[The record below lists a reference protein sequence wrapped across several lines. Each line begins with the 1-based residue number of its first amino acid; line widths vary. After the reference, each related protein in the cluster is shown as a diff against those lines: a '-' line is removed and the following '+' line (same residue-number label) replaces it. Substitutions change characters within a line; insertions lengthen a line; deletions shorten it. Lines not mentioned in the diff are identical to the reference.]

1 MQKGGIRYNQFS
13 KHSLGQLTDIISD
26 ADAPAETKVLV
37 MQYIGAHPQ
46 EVFSDVA
53 KIGFGFEKLI
63 DSLIFHILKHS
74 NALNESGADQL
85 PKFGHLPSVN
95 LQLSNASFDL
105 ITTLTS
111 FTPFNPE
118 YNHLY
123 VSNNNPNCPPG
134 NTSQPFVDTS
144 TFLGRESMNAAPL
157 TLREKLI
164 RSILHTYSPNVP
176 QQH

>member
-1 MQKGGIRYNQFS
+1 
-13 KHSLGQLTDIISD
+13 
-26 ADAPAETKVLV
+26 
-37 MQYIGAHPQ
+37 MQYIGTNPQ

-74 NALNESGADQL
+74 NSLNETGADQL

-111 FTPFNPE
+111 LTPFNPD
-118 YNHLY
+118 YSHLY
-123 VSNNNPNCPPG
+123 LGLGSNNPNSPG
-134 NTSQPFVDTS
+134 NTSQRIVDTS
-144 TFLGRESMNAAPL
+144 TFLDRESMNAAPL